1 MKKKNKIAL
10 LYAGIGAFI
19 IYYFYK
25 SAYSEGAIDLLKGF
39 ANMDNE
45 NNESSAVQTNQSL
58 YYGVTGG
65 NDEILRIISEVAN
78 KYNFGAN
85 KNNLSKFL
93 FEICAVES
101 DFGWAKDYTT
111 ASGEG
116 LTQFDKPTY
125 NELRQSAINSGLK
138 PYNIESTEYG
148 ALRKNPKLQIFMA
161 RYFLYKRIPQ
171 AIPASIAERAK
182 QWKKYYNTHLGAG
195 TESGY
200 ISKANKWYNAL
211 NYKGV

>member
-1 MKKKNKIAL
+1 MKKQNKTAL
-10 LYAGIGAFI
+10 LFAGVGAFI

-25 SAYSEGAIDLLKGF
+25 SAYGDGAIDLLKGF
-39 ANMDNE
+39 AKMDNDT
-45 NNESSAVQTNQSL
+45 ESGAPQTNQSL
-58 YYGVTGG
+58 YYGITGG
-65 NDEILRIISEVAN
+65 NDEILRIISEVTN
-78 KYNFGAN
+78 KYSFGAN

-116 LTQFDKPTY
+116 LTQFDRPTY
-125 NELRQSAINSGLK
+125 NELRQSAINSGYK
-138 PYNIESTEYG
+138 PYNIESTDYS